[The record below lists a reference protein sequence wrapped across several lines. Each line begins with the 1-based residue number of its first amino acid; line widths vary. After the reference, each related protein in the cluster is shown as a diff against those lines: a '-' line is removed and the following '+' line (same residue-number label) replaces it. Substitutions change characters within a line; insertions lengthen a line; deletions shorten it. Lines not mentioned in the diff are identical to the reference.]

1 MCPLRNYAETMSLRR
16 LAEKATHGFVFRRRL
31 PPPYQQIRL
40 FVSSEAGLR
49 YLHPQ
54 LRGLDPT
61 LLQLVTELVKPG
73 YTVWDVGA
81 NVGLFAFTAASQT
94 GARGRI
100 VAVEADAWNVRLL
113 RKSLALSGPNLAPI
127 DIVPAAVSDVT
138 GFARFHIARRNRSTN
153 HLQGTGSTQTGGIR
167 ETQIVPTVTLD
178 HLLRHFPVP
187 DFLKIDVEGAEGLAL
202 TGATDVL
209 RQRPA
214 IVCEVAAENAD
225 AVRKILQPHGYR
237 FYDAEKAQPRTA
249 LVRPPYSTIALPPD
263 LLT

>member
-1 MCPLRNYAETMSLRR
+1 MNLRR
-16 LAEKATHGFVFRRRL
+16 LAEKATHRLIFRRRL
-31 PPPYQQIRL
+31 PPPYQRIRL

-61 LLQLVTELVKPG
+61 LLRLVTELVKPG

-94 GARGRI
+94 GARGHI
-100 VAVEADAWNVRLL
+100 IAVEADAWNVRLL
-113 RKSLALSGPNLAPI
+113 RKSLALNGANLAPI
-127 DIVPAAVSDVT
+127 DIVPAAVSDLN
-138 GFARFHIARRNRSTN
+138 GLARFHIAARSRATN
-153 HLQGTGSTQTGGIR
+153 YLQGAGSTQTGGIR

-178 HLLRHFPVP
+178 HLLNHFPVP
-187 DFLKIDVEGAEGLAL
+187 DLLKIDVEGAEVLAL
-202 TGATDVL
+202 TGATEVL

-214 IVCEVAAENAD
+214 IVCEVATENAD

-237 FYDAEKAQPRTA
+237 FYDAELANNSRTA
-249 LVRPPYSTIALPPD
+249 LARPPYSTIALPESRAELSHRSDEPK
-263 LLT
+263 